1 MPLFVMT
8 GLDKPDGLEIRKAT
22 RPAHLDWI
30 EALGERVKLAGPF
43 IDDSGSPVGSLIM
56 LDADDIKHA
65 RSLFAEDP
73 YTLAGLWADQTIRS
87 FTQVKP

>member
-8 GLDKPDGLEIRKAT
+8 GLDKPDALEIRKAT

-30 EALGERVKLAGPF
+30 DALGDRVKLAGPF
-43 IDDSGSPVGSLIM
+43 IDESGSPVGSMIM
-56 LDADDIKHA
+56 IDADDIENA

-73 YTLAGLWADQTIRS
+73 YTLAGLWADQTIRP
-87 FTQVKP
+87 FTQVRP